1 MRAGTDRK
9 KEAMTKI
16 EISPFAPDD
25 EKLRDVTQYLE
36 QLKKVLVDV
45 SSKYDEESQE
55 TEEVYDLL
63 GDALATMDDLIDV
76 VIETSEAIGDLG

>member
-1 MRAGTDRK
+1 
-9 KEAMTKI
+9 MTKI

>member
-9 KEAMTKI
+9 KEVMTKI

-25 EKLRDVTQYLE
+25 EKLRDVAQYLE
-36 QLKKVLVDV
+36 QLKKALVDV
-45 SSKYDEESQE
+45 SSKYDEDSQE

>member
-1 MRAGTDRK
+1 
-9 KEAMTKI
+9 MTKI
-16 EISPFAPDD
+16 EISPFAPDE
-25 EKLRDVTQYLE
+25 EKLRDIAGYLE

-55 TEEVYDLL
+55 TEEAFDLL

-76 VIETSEAIGDLG
+76 VIETSEAVGDLENER

>member
-1 MRAGTDRK
+1 MSAGTDRK

-25 EKLRDVTQYLE
+25 EKLRDVAQYLE
-36 QLKKVLVDV
+36 QLKIVLVDV
-45 SSKYDEESQE
+45 SSKYDEDSQE